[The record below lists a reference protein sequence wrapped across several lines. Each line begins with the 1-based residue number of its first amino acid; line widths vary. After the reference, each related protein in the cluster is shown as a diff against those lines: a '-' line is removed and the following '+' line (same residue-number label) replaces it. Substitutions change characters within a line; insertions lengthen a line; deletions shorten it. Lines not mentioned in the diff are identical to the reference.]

1 MEKNNPC
8 GLTSSDRKD
17 CMTDTQEEFPVMDS
31 PNGHHFMHSHSMIT
45 TRHFSPILLLNIYGK
60 ITINKQEQMT
70 TMVTEKAHYANK

>member
-1 MEKNNPC
+1 
-8 GLTSSDRKD
+8 
-17 CMTDTQEEFPVMDS
+17 MTDTQEEFPVMDS

-70 TMVTEKAHYANK
+70 TMVTEKHIMQISKDIVIFFISI

>member
-1 MEKNNPC
+1 
-8 GLTSSDRKD
+8 
-17 CMTDTQEEFPVMDS
+17 MTDTQEEFPVMDS

-70 TMVTEKAHYANK
+70 TMVTEKHIMQISKDIVIFFISL

>member
-1 MEKNNPC
+1 
-8 GLTSSDRKD
+8 
-17 CMTDTQEEFPVMDS
+17 MDS

-70 TMVTEKAHYANK
+70 TMVTEKHIMQISKDIVIFFISI

>member
-1 MEKNNPC
+1 M
-8 GLTSSDRKD
+8 
-17 CMTDTQEEFPVMDS
+17 MDS